1 MITDKTP
8 LIKGAFGRWCRMA
21 GRAACRPALIMW
33 YVMQSPDTPRRDK
46 TAIFASL
53 AYLVFPVD
61 ILDARRLPFLGWL
74 DEVVALSVLVNRM
87 SKYITPEIEAK
98 ADARLDSWFPKPAD
112 TVPVAELVK
121 VD

>member
-1 MITDKTP
+1 MIIDKSP
-8 LIKGAFGRWCRMA
+8 LIKGALGRWCRMA

-74 DEVVALSVLVNRM
+74 DEVVALSVLINRM